1 MLNRRRMMMRAQQ
14 SSETEL
20 PSDYTRVVYLEST
33 GTQYI
38 DTGFTPDV
46 NSAMYIRL
54 SVTDDGI
61 KNNWCGVVLGGSAGW
76 FNVGGSK
83 KSEEGLVANFSSVS
97 AQGCN
102 IPYDNNY
109 HDYYISN
116 GLQKIDQNEAY
127 NEITRF
133 IGKMLTVW
141 LFIGH
146 KNYNGTLVGKQ
157 RIQLCRLYDNGVLAH
172 DFVPCVRVTDSKPGM
187 YDTVTQQFFVNAG
200 SGEFVWG

>member
-1 MLNRRRMMMRAQQ
+1 MLVPQT
-14 SSETEL
+14 SETKL
-20 PSDYTRVVYLEST
+20 PPDYKSVVYLEST

-38 DTGFTPDV
+38 ETGFTPDV

-54 SVTDDGI
+54 SVTDDRI
-61 KNNWCGVVLGGSAGW
+61 KNNWCGVVLAGSAGW
-76 FNVGGSK
+76 FRVGGSK
-83 KSEEGLVANFSSVS
+83 KSEEDLVADFSAGSY
-97 AQGCN
+97 QGCY
-102 IPYDNNY
+102 IPYDNEY

-127 NEITRF
+127 NKITGF
-133 IGKMLTVW
+133 NAKMLTVW

-146 KNYNGTLVGKQ
+146 KNYNGTLAGKQ